1 MELAETLTS
10 IKIMEEISLDTY
22 PKAEAS
28 SNSVPLPATDN
39 TDPNPSS
46 LRENLCITSE
56 MALAGT
62 VTSCTLL
69 FKLSSDEGGLTK
81 NGTTRVNFLKYLR
94 APMQITN
101 KKDKEDA
108 FMAAQT
114 QSTWRQR
121 QTSRS
126 FYQKNLDRKLSTPRE
141 YDDPYKQ
148 LRSTFASSMR
158 SSSRV

>member
-1 MELAETLTS
+1 
-10 IKIMEEISLDTY
+10 
-22 PKAEAS
+22 
-28 SNSVPLPATDN
+28 
-39 TDPNPSS
+39 
-46 LRENLCITSE
+46 
-56 MALAGT
+56 
-62 VTSCTLL
+62 L
-69 FKLSSDEGGLTK
+69 FKLSSDEGGLAK

-94 APMQITN
+94 APMQMTN

-158 SSSRV
+158 SSSRM